1 MYKRNLSYLMPV
13 VVMHQVMIKK
23 FIASSQEIPST
34 IALSCEQR
42 LDLMSRQLQS
52 TFKIIQLAW
61 EGGHCLIISVGMDVV
76 EKSDREVAW

>member
-1 MYKRNLSYLMPV
+1 
-13 VVMHQVMIKK
+13 MHQVMIKK

-61 EGGHCLIISVGMDVV
+61 EGSHCLIISVGMDVV